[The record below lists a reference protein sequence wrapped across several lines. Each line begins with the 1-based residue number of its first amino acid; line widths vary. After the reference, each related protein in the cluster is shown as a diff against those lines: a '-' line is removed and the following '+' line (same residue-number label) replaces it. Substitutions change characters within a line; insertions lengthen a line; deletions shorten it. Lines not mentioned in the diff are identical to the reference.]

1 MAKECSVCNDNFI
14 VNTKLIN
21 CNLCG
26 AEQHLHC
33 AKIRDN
39 MLKVISESKNL
50 HFLCNDCVEVVQLNF
65 RGKVTQG
72 FDSESKRKAENVEQ
86 VNQANDL
93 TNVIENSF
101 NILKNEISALKE
113 SNIELI
119 RLVTSDEFNEA
130 NKANRNLII
139 TKKGVEVGDDNKEM
153 NLGSNVE
160 TNSTKRVRQK
170 VQNKNLKINESQ
182 HEIRLIEDNPSTEA
196 ENQGLRKKLSTDV
209 NKAKNK
215 KLSEVGNGSGK
226 PNNLLKPAPLRR
238 NWIWLGGLHSETSVE
253 NIKAYAEEK

>member
-1 MAKECSVCNDNFI
+1 M
-14 VNTKLIN
+14 
-21 CNLCG
+21 NLKQLYKG
-26 AEQHLHC
+26 S
-33 AKIRDN
+33 N
-39 MLKVISESKNL
+39 MR
-50 HFLCNDCVEVVQLNF
+50 EVVQLNF

-130 NKANRNLII
+130 NSKLIKAKKSLEVSDNIRELELAHSNEEANRNLII

-170 VQNKNLKINESQ
+170 AQNKNLKINESQ

-196 ENQGLRKKLSTDV
+196 ENQGLRK
-209 NKAKNK
+209 N
-215 KLSEVGNGSGK
+215 
-226 PNNLLKPAPLRR
+226 
-238 NWIWLGGLHSETSVE
+238 
-253 NIKAYAEEK
+253 

>member
-1 MAKECSVCNDNFI
+1 MKSFI
-14 VNTKLIN
+14 VLTNREIQKNNITLFCKNDHIHLKCPSFLSKTPYNRFLMVKDNKLESTA
-21 CNLCG
+21 L
-26 AEQHLHC
+26 
-33 AKIRDN
+33 
-39 MLKVISESKNL
+39 LKKMKL
-50 HFLCNDCVEVVQLNF
+50 QLEL
-65 RGKVTQG
+65 QPIC
-72 FDSESKRKAENVEQ
+72 SIEQ

-130 NKANRNLII
+130 NSKLIKAKKSLEVSDNIRELELAHSNEEANRNLI

-170 VQNKNLKINESQ
+170 AQNKNLKINESQ
-182 HEIRLIEDNPSTEA
+182 HQIRLIEDNPSTEA

-215 KLSEVGNGSGK
+215 KLSEVGNDSGK
-226 PNNLLKPAPLRR
+226 LSYRR
-238 NWIWLGGLHSETSVE
+238 FLYCAI
-253 NIKAYAEEK
+253 